1 MGADFEV
8 RERFKRF
15 QKEVYGRLAS
25 LEARIAS
32 VAAEVAA
39 SDKYLTAPSYLDLL
53 SRDATSFTAVFVIAN
68 AAGDFGFYYPYAGAD
83 PVNNTSILADI
94 TGAKYLLKQ

>member
-15 QKEVYGRLAS
+15 QKEVYGRLAA

-32 VAAEVAA
+32 VAAEVARRQ
-39 SDKYLTAPSYLDLL
+39 DYLTVKTYLELL
-53 SRDATSFTAVFVIAN
+53 TKDGSTYTAVFCIAN
-68 AAGDFGFYYPYAGAD
+68 AAGDFGFYYPYSGPLPA
-83 PVNNTSILADI
+83 NTTSILADI
-94 TGAKYLLKQ
+94 NGAKYKLQQ